1 MTRSRVNSSRAEP
14 PLKGNTCIPLTG
26 RSRAAR
32 QGAKQLVAGVQYG
45 SNDNTS
51 SWVRQVRPPPMPF
64 FRFQKILRLL
74 LWNNRWKSHRYQG
87 FCPPLT
93 DADTSIEP
101 SSTHRMRTNTHPGH
115 EADETPGKHRLSRL
129 AKEGATLDAA
139 PRQPSRQESMRAG
152 LTPSAVSLGSI
163 RNRRSPPTERG
174 RDSEPPRLS
183 HTRHQDTPW
192 ADVLPSP
199 ASDSP

>member
-1 MTRSRVNSSRAEP
+1 MASSSLLRAMFGTIVTTTRPRVNSSRAEP

-45 SNDNTS
+45 INYNTS
-51 SWVRQVRPPPMPF
+51 SLVRQVRPPPMPF

-93 DADTSIEP
+93 DADTSTEP

-115 EADETPGKHRLSRL
+115 VTDETPGKCHLSHL
-129 AKEGATLDAA
+129 AKERPPSTRPLDSRHVKSRCGQGLLPAQSLWAPYATDAV
-139 PRQPSRQESMRAG
+139 P
-152 LTPSAVSLGSI
+152 
-163 RNRRSPPTERG
+163 
-174 RDSEPPRLS
+174 
-183 HTRHQDTPW
+183 
-192 ADVLPSP
+192 
-199 ASDSP
+199 